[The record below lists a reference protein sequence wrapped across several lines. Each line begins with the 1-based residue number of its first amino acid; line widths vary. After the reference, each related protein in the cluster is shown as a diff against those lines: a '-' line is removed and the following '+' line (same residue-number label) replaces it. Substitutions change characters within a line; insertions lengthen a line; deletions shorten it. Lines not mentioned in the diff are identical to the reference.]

1 MRPKLSIVMPAY
13 NHQQLVGEAIE
24 SVLNQTFGDFEFII
38 IDDGSTDN
46 TADVINSYKDE
57 RIQYHYQQNQDA
69 YNAINN
75 GMAKVRGEF
84 IAILNSDDVYLP
96 NRFERMFAFQEEHLA
111 QCLFTDVIPISDES
125 EEFTDPDF
133 GWNLWHQKN
142 RDKYFELNDIY
153 AAFLHGNF
161 MVTTSNLLLTAKAA
175 KKVGSFSSLRY
186 LHDYDFI
193 FRVMLAFPKHTFYMH
208 DEKLLKYR
216 IHSGNTLS
224 EAAITG
230 REQDQRVIR
239 KYLLAKFPEENMLQI
254 ETGIN
259 RLIALEHE
267 LLEVK
272 QHLVADDGAAQKV
285 LKHSSTIHGKIRR
298 FFRNLVRR

>member
-24 SVLNQTFGDFEFII
+24 SVII

-193 FRVMLAFPKHTFYMH
+193 FRVMLAFPKHAFYMH

-298 FFRNLVRR
+298 FFCNLVRR

>member
-46 TADVINSYKDE
+46 TADVISSYKDE

-96 NRFERMFAFQEEHLA
+96 NRFERMLAFQEKREA
-111 QCLFTDVIPISDES
+111 QCLFTDVIPVSDES

-175 KKVGSFSSLRY
+175 KKVGGFTSLRY

-193 FRVMLAFPKHTFYMH
+193 FRVMLEFPKHTFYMH
-208 DEKLLKYR
+208 DERLLKYR
-216 IHSGNTLS
+216 IHSGNTLG

-230 REQDQRVIR
+230 REQDRQVIR
-239 KYLLAKFPEENMLQI
+239 KYLLAKCPETNKLQI

-267 LLEVK
+267 LLEVTD
-272 QHLVADDGAAQKV
+272 HLAANELATQQMSQQ
-285 LKHSSTIHGKIRR
+285 SSPIRGKMRSFLR
-298 FFRNLVRR
+298 SLVRR